1 MPEEVKKI
9 EISWMSF
16 WRLILLIII
25 LALVYVLRSI
35 FVMLFVAIII
45 AAAFSPLVD
54 RLEKKRIPRF
64 LGAAAIYLFILI
76 LLAIVLYFSF
86 PIVYEQILNI
96 GSLLPG
102 FSEKILGSATTSQLG
117 EKILDFLTTYQGS
130 LFEDAGKF
138 FAILFNLGGGIVSV
152 VTVFLIS
159 FYLLI
164 KKDGVADFIKF
175 VLPISIEESVLRIW
189 YRSKLRLGKWLR
201 TQILLSGF
209 IGIMVLAAMLIL
221 GVKYAFILAVFAA
234 LCELVPVVGPIL
246 AGIVATLIALTQSVP
261 LALWTA
267 LVFILIQRLEN
278 DILIP
283 LVMKKTIG
291 FNPVIV
297 IVGLLIGAKLGGV
310 VGVLIALP
318 TIIVIEETIKEL
330 NNKKQYS
337 PLPLP

>member
-209 IGIMVLAAMLIL
+209 VGIMVLAAMLIL

>member
-1 MPEEVKKI
+1 MAEEVKKI
-9 EISWMSF
+9 EISWASF
-16 WRLILLIII
+16 WRLILLLII
-25 LALVYVLRSI
+25 LALIYVLRSI

-54 RLEKKRIPRF
+54 RFEKKRIPRF
-64 LGAAAIYLFILI
+64 LGAIAIYLFILI

-102 FSEKILGSATTSQLG
+102 FSEKILGSATTSQMG
-117 EKILDFLTTYQGS
+117 EKILDFLATYQGS

-175 VLPISIEESVLRIW
+175 VLPISIEEPVLKIW

-221 GVKYAFILAVFAA
+221 GVKYAFILALFAA

-246 AGIVATLIALTQSVP
+246 AGIVATVIALTQSVP

-283 LVMKKTIG
+283 LVMKKTVG

-297 IVGLLIGAKLGGV
+297 IVGLLVGAKLGGV
-310 VGVLIALP
+310 IGVLIALP
-318 TIIVIEETIKEL
+318 TIIVIEETIKEI
-330 NNKKQYS
+330 NNKKQYH

>member
-16 WRLILLIII
+16 WRLFLLVII
-25 LALVYVLRSI
+25 LALIYVLRSV
-35 FVMLFVAIII
+35 FVMLFVAIIV
-45 AAAFSPLVD
+45 AAALTPLVD
-54 RLEKKRIPRF
+54 WFEKKRWPRF
-64 LGAAAIYLFILI
+64 LGAIIIYLGILLLLAAI
-76 LLAIVLYFSF
+76 LYFSF

-102 FSEKILGSATTSQLG
+102 FSEKFFGSATTSQLG
-117 EKILDFLTTYQGS
+117 EKILDFLSTYQGS
-130 LFEDAGKF
+130 LFQDAGRF

-159 FYLLI
+159 FYLLL

-175 VLPISIEESVLRIW
+175 VLPASIETTVLKIW

-201 TQILLSGF
+201 VQLLLSTF
-209 IGIMVLAAMLIL
+209 IGVLDLAALLLLGVRYAFVLALF
-221 GVKYAFILAVFAA
+221 GAF
-234 LCELVPVVGPIL
+234 CELVPVVGPIL
-246 AGIVATLIALTQSVP
+246 AGIVATLVALTQSVP

-267 LVFILIQRLEN
+267 LAFILIQRLEN
-278 DILIP
+278 DLVIP
-283 LVMKKTIG
+283 LTMKKTIG

-297 IVGLLIGAKLGGV
+297 ILGLLIGAKLGGV

-318 TIIVIEETIKEL
+318 TIIVIEETIKEI
-330 NNKKQYS
+330 NKKGEPEAP
-337 PLPLP
+337 PLP